1 MDKLI
6 GQIIVKKSISGIID
20 KPGAIPVHDRY
31 PEYEGG
37 YTVIPRKVE
46 QTLPTKQK
54 SMEEDMTVEA
64 INYLE
69 VTNPEGGKTVTI
81 GFE

>member
-1 MDKLI
+1 MDNGSYIKNLKSVT
-6 GQIIVKKSISGIID
+6 GIVER
-20 KPGAIPVHDRY
+20 PHAVPVHDKY
-31 PEYEGG
+31 PEYEGA
-37 YTVIPRKVE
+37 YSVAPRKVE
-46 QTLPTKQK
+46 QILSTKKK

>member
-1 MDKLI
+1 MDNGSYIKNLKSVT
-6 GQIIVKKSISGIID
+6 GIVER
-20 KPGAIPVHDRY
+20 PHAVPVHDKY
-31 PEYEGG
+31 PEYEGS
-37 YTVIPRKVE
+37 YLVTPRKVE
-46 QTLPTKQK
+46 QNLLTRQK
-54 SMEEDMTVEA
+54 SMERDLTVEA

>member
-1 MDKLI
+1 MANSY
-6 GQIIVKKSISGIID
+6 VTNRKSISG
-20 KPGAIPVHDRY
+20 KVYVAEKVPVHDKY
-31 PEYEGG
+31 PEYEGS
-37 YTVIPRKVE
+37 YSVAPRVVE